1 MSKPAFEVGAFVMY
15 LSETPGIVTAN
26 EREHRY
32 TCVRVDKTPSD
43 IQVFRDNHG
52 IYDPRV
58 LRKGTFFEY
67 LFKRNGYVGK
77 WTPFDFY
84 IRVGLVLSMYA
95 GLVFGG
101 SGISLPWY
109 ITAYAVVTAIGAAI
123 VLGAYAQFKQLQS

>member
-1 MSKPAFEVGAFVMY
+1 
-15 LSETPGIVTAN
+15 
-26 EREHRY
+26 
-32 TCVRVDKTPSD
+32 
-43 IQVFRDNHG
+43 
-52 IYDPRV
+52 
-58 LRKGTFFEY
+58 
-67 LFKRNGYVGK
+67 VGK